1 MKPIL
6 FLRLTVTAVTVTM
19 TVAVMTGCAHSSQ
32 PQQAAVPEATQAA
45 PSASVAAPGPTKR
58 LAAMG
63 IGVSDLEVSAKFYRD
78 TLGMKEIA
86 HYNLSYMN
94 EIVLAF
100 PNGGSAVVLMHWI
113 DGSERNYKD
122 NPIKLVLRVPD
133 PVATAAK
140 IRADGHEIVREP
152 TPAEA
157 VGGAVVGFAKDPDGY
172 LIELLEPANTPK

>member
-1 MKPIL
+1 MNTIP
-6 FLRLTVTAVTVTM
+6 FVRLTVA
-19 TVAVMTGCAHSSQ
+19 AALMTGCAHSSQ
-32 PQQAAVPEATQAA
+32 PQQPAVPEATQPA
-45 PSASVAAPGPTKR
+45 PSASAAAAPGPNKR

-86 HYNLSYMN
+86 HFNLSYMN

-133 PVATAAK
+133 PKATAAK
-140 IRADGHEIVREP
+140 IKAAGHEIVREP

-172 LIELLEPANTPK
+172 LIELLEPMKTPQ